1 MAAARIELSKRLPK
15 DLTPSPFFEELEK
28 TKKIVA
34 QECAAGTEKTGEN
47 VVGNGMPL
55 IDMTVSSPVRVGLP
69 VELDSAVDEARKQFG
84 NWSPD
89 ASGWREAREAVA
101 AYYRERGG
109 VFTPNQVIVTAS
121 TSEAYS
127 VLFKTFCDPGDVIL
141 TPMPGYPLLDTLAQ
155 LEHLE
160 CTPYFLKLVREKPQ
174 RTLSQL
180 KAQVVSRES
189 KAAQTS
195 ASQVT
200 VPQASAAQ
208 FRFVLDTDSLLAAP
222 ERARILLLVSPHN
235 PTGHMVSLQEW
246 NEVVRFCE
254 ENNLVLVVDE
264 VFGDY
269 GFSDEVKRSW
279 RFLRREDLAD
289 HSGLDENSRSPVRP
303 GMTAESFTSHPREP
317 STSHP
322 REGEDLAG
330 HFGLEDN
337 SRSPIRPG
345 MTAES
350 SACHPREPF
359 TSYPREPS
367 TSHPRES
374 EDLADHSGLE
384 DNSRSPVKPGMTGGV
399 KPGMNAGVEPGMTAE
414 EDFFDCGGNDV
425 VFAPKNGPKCPIF
438 WLNGLSKAV
447 GAPQLKF
454 GWMAFYAP
462 REKFEEIRAALEF
475 VEDAYLSTSSCAQ
488 ALAAPLLANSAQY
501 ECLVRERLLANWKTL
516 QTAFPSKYCPKVL
529 GGWYAVLHLGD
540 DDEELTLRLLRE
552 KHVLVQPG
560 FFFDFDEDGWIV
572 ISLLQEPAVFAE
584 AIRRMSELRQK

>member
-1 MAAARIELSKRLPK
+1 MAIQGIKLSKRLPK

-28 TKKIVA
+28 AKKD
-34 QECAAGTEKTGEN
+34 AGEY
-47 VVGNGMPL
+47 

-69 VELDSAVDEARKQFG
+69 VELDSAVEEARKQFG
-84 NWSPD
+84 HWSPD

-101 AYYRERGG
+101 AYYKERGG
-109 VFTPNQVIVTAS
+109 VFTPNQVVVTAS

-160 CTPYFLKLVREKPQ
+160 CAPYFLKLTREKPQ

-180 KAQVVSRES
+180 KAQIESRES
-189 KAAQTS
+189 KAAQVS
-195 ASQVT
+195 VS
-200 VPQASAAQ
+200 QASAAQ

-279 RFLRREDLAD
+279 QYLRREVR
-289 HSGLDENSRSPVRP
+289 GSRP
-303 GMTAESFTSHPREP
+303 
-317 STSHP
+317 
-322 REGEDLAG
+322 
-330 HFGLEDN
+330 
-337 SRSPIRPG
+337 
-345 MTAES
+345 
-350 SACHPREPF
+350 
-359 TSYPREPS
+359 
-367 TSHPRES
+367 
-374 EDLADHSGLE
+374 
-384 DNSRSPVKPGMTGGV
+384 
-399 KPGMNAGVEPGMTAE
+399 E
-414 EDFFDCGGNDV
+414 EDFFDCGGNDL
-425 VFAPKNGPKCPIF
+425 VFAPVDGPKCPIF

-462 REKFEEIRAALEF
+462 RERFEEIRAALEF
-475 VEDAYLSTSSCAQ
+475 VEDAYLSASSCAQ
-488 ALAAPLLANSAQY
+488 ALATPLLAQSARY
-501 ECLVRERLLANWKTL
+501 ESQVRERLLANWETL
-516 QTAFPSKYCPKVL
+516 RSAFPGKYCPKVL
-529 GGWYAVLHLGD
+529 GGWYAVLHLGE
-540 DDEELTLRLLRE
+540 DDEELTLHLLRE

-560 FFFDFDEDGWIV
+560 FFFDFDEDGWVV
-572 ISLLQEPAVFAE
+572 ISLLQEPSLFAE
-584 AIRRMSELRQK
+584 AVQRMNALE